1 MKPSEQIRHEL
12 EAVRAF
18 RDAFVRYAT
27 LTAARRAPQRP
38 VSGGLAF
45 EDDVDET
52 GGAGDGQL
60 GKARADVSRVSGLAA
75 RGSKRVGRYLVHR
88 DPPAVGGR
96 AHVLDPIESWFAAF
110 EPPYTITPQDVL
122 NTVDSCTGELEQ
134 MLDEARDR
142 ERTLAWKLGHVLGFP
157 GRVREAAGFQ
167 SRLGQGVA
175 FASGVLVQLAVLILG
190 GLVVAFLV
198 AQLGWT

>member
-27 LTAARRAPQRP
+27 LVAARRAPQCP
-38 VSGGLAF
+38 APGGLTF
-45 EDDVDET
+45 EDDVDD
-52 GGAGDGQL
+52 AGDGQL
-60 GKARADVSRVSGLAA
+60 QRGELRADVSRLSGLAA

-110 EPPYTITPQDVL
+110 ERPYTITPQDVL
-122 NTVDSCTGELEQ
+122 NTVDSCSGELEQ
-134 MLDEARDR
+134 MLDEARAR
-142 ERTLAWKLGHVLGFP
+142 ERTLAWKLGYVLGFP
-157 GRVREAAGFQ
+157 VRVREAAGFQ

-175 FASGVLVQLAVLILG
+175 FASGVLVQLVVLIVG

-198 AQLGWT
+198 ARLGWT